1 MKPNKFAGY
10 DNINANII
18 KKIYEKLKT
27 SLMNNLYNLSLSSGI
42 LPDKLKIANVSPVF
56 KNGEKDLLTNIS
68 TNISSSM
75 FLKKRRMHNV

>member
-56 KNGEKDLLTNIS
+56 KNGEKDLLTN
-68 TNISSSM
+68 
-75 FLKKRRMHNV
+75 L

>member
-56 KNGEKDLLTNIS
+56 KNGEKDLLTNLWPILVLPC
-68 TNISSSM
+68 
-75 FLKKRRMHNV
+75 F